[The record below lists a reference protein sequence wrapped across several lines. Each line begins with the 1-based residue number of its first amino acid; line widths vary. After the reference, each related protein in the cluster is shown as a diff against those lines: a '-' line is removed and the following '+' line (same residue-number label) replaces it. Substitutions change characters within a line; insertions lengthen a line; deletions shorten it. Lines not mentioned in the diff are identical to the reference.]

1 MSTNTIKANSRGPL
15 RLVAAA
21 LCVAVSLSA
30 HAQSGSDAS
39 AVSGTQP
46 GIQPGVQP
54 GIQRATPPVAA
65 SSGADRALAVNVRH
79 ALKAARKQGLKSS
92 FIRVRARD
100 GVVTLSG
107 VVASESQIGLATSV
121 AQGVNGVQSVTT
133 KLVIRD
139 DEGIKGS
146 Q

>member
-1 MSTNTIKANSRGPL
+1 MNI
-15 RLVAAA
+15 RLKSKSHGSACMVAAV
-21 LCVAVSLSA
+21 LCFAASLSA
-30 HAQSGSDAS
+30 HAQGGSEAS
-39 AVSGTQP
+39 AGT
-46 GIQPGVQP
+46 GTASAALH
-54 GIQRATPPVAA
+54 ATPAVAA
-65 SSGADRALAVNVRH
+65 SSGADRALAANVRH

-100 GVVTLSG
+100 GVVTLTG
-107 VVASESQIGLATSV
+107 VVANDSQIELATSV
-121 AQGVNGVQSVTT
+121 AQGVNGVRSVTS

>member
-1 MSTNTIKANSRGPL
+1 MSIRLISKTQSRPHASV
-15 RLVAAA
+15 RMAAA
-21 LCVAVSLSA
+21 VLCLAASFAA
-30 HAQSGSDAS
+30 HAQGGSEAS
-39 AVSGTQP
+39 AVSGTASASTPISQH
-46 GIQPGVQP
+46 
-54 GIQRATPPVAA
+54 ATPAVAA
-65 SSGADRALAVNVRH
+65 SSGADRALAANVRH

-100 GVVTLSG
+100 GAITLTG
-107 VVASESQIGLATSV
+107 VVANESQIELATSV
-121 AQGVNGVQSVTT
+121 AQGVNGVRSVAS

>member
-1 MSTNTIKANSRGPL
+1 MKSKSHGSVRM
-15 RLVAAA
+15 AAA
-21 LCVAVSLSA
+21 VLCLAASFAA
-30 HAQSGSDAS
+30 HAQGGSEAS
-39 AVSGTQP
+39 AVSGTASASASQH
-46 GIQPGVQP
+46 
-54 GIQRATPPVAA
+54 ATPAVAA
-65 SSGADRALAVNVRH
+65 SSGADRALAANVRH

-100 GVVTLSG
+100 GAVTLSG
-107 VVASESQIGLATSV
+107 VVANESQIELATSV
-121 AQGVNGVQSVTT
+121 AQGVNGVRSVAS

>member
-1 MSTNTIKANSRGPL
+1 MSITLNRRIAL
-15 RLVAAA
+15 RVAAAA
-21 LCVAVSLSA
+21 LCMNAGLNVY
-30 HAQSGSDAS
+30 AQGGSEAS
-39 AVSGTQP
+39 ATP
-46 GIQPGVQP
+46 GAQQ
-54 GIQRATPPVAA
+54 ATPPVAA

-107 VVASESQIGLATSV
+107 VVANESQIALATSV
-121 AQGVNGVQSVTT
+121 AQGVSGVRSVTS
-133 KLVIRD
+133 KIIIRD
-139 DEGIKGS
+139 DEGLKGS

>member
-1 MSTNTIKANSRGPL
+1 MSIHTKSHAAR
-15 RLVAAA
+15 RLVAVALCAAAA
-21 LCVAVSLSA
+21 LGVHSA
-30 HAQSGSDAS
+30 YAQGGSEAS
-39 AVSGTQP
+39 AAT
-46 GIQPGVQP
+46 
-54 GIQRATPPVAA
+54 ATPAVAA
-65 SSGADRALAVNVRH
+65 SPGADRALAANVRH

-107 VVASESQIGLATSV
+107 VVASQSQIDMATSV
-121 AQGVNGVQSVTT
+121 AQGVSGVRSVTT
-133 KLVIRD
+133 RLVIRD

>member
-1 MSTNTIKANSRGPL
+1 MSLNTINTNARGSL
-15 RLVAAA
+15 RALAAA
-21 LCVAVSLSA
+21 LCVAVSLGA
-30 HAQSGSDAS
+30 HAQGGSGAS
-39 AVSGTQP
+39 AASATQP
-46 GIQPGVQP
+46 DTSSSAPH
-54 GIQRATPPVAA
+54 ATPAVAA

-107 VVASESQIGLATSV
+107 VVASESQIALATSV
-121 AQGVNGVQSVTT
+121 AQGVSGVRSVTT
-133 KLVIRD
+133 KLIIRD

>member
-1 MSTNTIKANSRGPL
+1 MKSRGAL
-15 RLVAAA
+15 RFVAAA
-21 LCVAVSLSA
+21 MCVAAGLSA
-30 HAQSGSDAS
+30 HGAYAQGGSEAS
-39 AVSGTQP
+39 AVSATASASASQH
-46 GIQPGVQP
+46 
-54 GIQRATPPVAA
+54 ATPAVAA
-65 SSGADRALAVNVRH
+65 SSGADRALAASVRH

-100 GVVTLSG
+100 GAVTLSG
-107 VVASESQIGLATSV
+107 VVASESQIELATSV
-121 AQGVNGVQSVTT
+121 AQGVSGVRSVTT

>member
-1 MSTNTIKANSRGPL
+1 MSINTIKANSRGPL

-46 GIQPGVQP
+46 GIQQGT
-54 GIQRATPPVAA
+54 QRATPPVAA
-65 SSGADRALAVNVRH
+65 SSGADRALAANVRH

-92 FIRVRARD
+92 FIRVRVRD

-107 VVASESQIGLATSV
+107 VVASESQIGLAASV

>member
-1 MSTNTIKANSRGPL
+1 MSINTIKANSRGPL

-46 GIQPGVQP
+46 GT
-54 GIQRATPPVAA
+54 QRATPPVAA

-107 VVASESQIGLATSV
+107 VVASESQIGLAASV

>member
-1 MSTNTIKANSRGPL
+1 MNMQMKSRGAL
-15 RLVAAA
+15 RFVAAA
-21 LCVAVSLSA
+21 LCVAAGLSA
-30 HAQSGSDAS
+30 HGAYAQGGSEAS
-39 AVSGTQP
+39 AVSATASASQH
-46 GIQPGVQP
+46 
-54 GIQRATPPVAA
+54 ATPAVAA
-65 SSGADRALAVNVRH
+65 SSGADRALAASVRH

-100 GVVTLSG
+100 GAVTLSG
-107 VVASESQIGLATSV
+107 VVASESQIELATSV
-121 AQGVNGVQSVTT
+121 AQGVSGVRSVTT

>member
-1 MSTNTIKANSRGPL
+1 MSMQMKSRGAL
-15 RLVAAA
+15 RFAAAA
-21 LCVAVSLSA
+21 LCVAAGLSVHTA
-30 HAQSGSDAS
+30 HAQGGSDAS
-39 AVSGTQP
+39 AASGTAAATASGSQH
-46 GIQPGVQP
+46 
-54 GIQRATPPVAA
+54 ATPAVAA
-65 SSGADRALAVNVRH
+65 SSGADRALAANVRH

-107 VVASESQIGLATSV
+107 VVASASQIELATSV
-121 AQGVNGVQSVTT
+121 AQGVSGVRSVTT
-133 KLVIRD
+133 RLVIRD

>member
-1 MSTNTIKANSRGPL
+1 MSINTIKANSRGPL

-30 HAQSGSDAS
+30 HAQGSSNAS
-39 AVSGTQP
+39 AVSGT
-46 GIQPGVQP
+46 QPGVQP

-107 VVASESQIGLATSV
+107 VVASESQIGLAASV

>member
-1 MSTNTIKANSRGPL
+1 MSIHTKSRGAR
-15 RLVAAA
+15 RLVAVALCAAAA
-21 LCVAVSLSA
+21 LGAGLYGQGA
-30 HAQSGSDAS
+30 YAQGGSEAS
-39 AVSGTQP
+39 AAT
-46 GIQPGVQP
+46 
-54 GIQRATPPVAA
+54 ATPAVAA
-65 SSGADRALAVNVRH
+65 SSGADRALAANVRH

-107 VVASESQIGLATSV
+107 VVASQSQIDMAKSV
-121 AQGVNGVQSVTT
+121 AEGVNGVRSVTT